1 MIPDPTPGTGEQ
13 ARLLRGIESMGL
25 TASKTALQKLAEYT
39 ALLRKWNKAFNLVSR
54 SDLENFDV
62 RHLLDSLS
70 VSPFLKP
77 GSLLDT
83 GTGAGLPGVP
93 LAIMNTGLECTL
105 LDSAGKK
112 VRFLR
117 EVKRSLG
124 LENMHPVHARVEEFA
139 CENAF
144 DNICS
149 RAFSSLADFV
159 NSVRHLTNGN
169 TRLIA
174 MKGKHP
180 KAQVEALPGWVK
192 LEQVEPISVPD
203 LHAERHLVIMS
214 VSR

>member
-1 MIPDPTPGTGEQ
+1 MPEVTSETGEQ

-25 TASKTALQKLAEYT
+25 AASDTAVQKLAEYT

-70 VSPFLKP
+70 VSPFLLP
-77 GSLLDT
+77 GSLLDA

-117 EVKRSLG
+117 EVRRSLG
-124 LENMHPVHARVEEFA
+124 LENMHPVHARAEEFRS
-139 CENAF
+139 ENAF

-149 RAFSSLADFV
+149 RAFSSLTDFV
-159 NSVRHLTNGN
+159 NSVRHLADGR

-174 MKGKHP
+174 MKGKNP
-180 KAQVEALPGWVK
+180 EAQVEALPGWVK
-192 LEQVEPISVPD
+192 LDQVEPISVPD